1 MLDPVGE
8 ILDAF
13 IYSEEMHFPL
23 LTNTAGVSLER
34 LSPNLSSDAADNWH
48 SASSLV
54 GFASPG
60 YKNSINFIES
70 GSAASV
76 KIEPEVFSPDN
87 DGIDDLLFI
96 YLQQNEVQTSGKVL
110 IFDTE
115 GRYLRTLANQSLF
128 GSQSLLIW
136 DGLTEEKEP
145 VGPGMY
151 IVYGDFYD
159 TKGNTNHFKKVCT
172 VAYR

>member
-1 MLDPVGE
+1 MCIRDRPEILISNERITEESVLLFPGDYFVITENPGKVLDQYRSENPYALFDVPDLPDFNSTEGEIVLLDPVGE

-23 LTNTAGVSLER
+23 LTNTEGVSLER

-76 KIEPEVFSPDN
+76 KIEPEVFS
-87 DGIDDLLFI
+87 L
-96 YLQQNEVQTSGKVL
+96 SL
-110 IFDTE
+110 IHI
-115 GRYLRTLANQSLF
+115 S
-128 GSQSLLIW
+128 
-136 DGLTEEKEP
+136 EP
-145 VGPGMY
+145 TRPY
-151 IVYGDFYD
+151 
-159 TKGNTNHFKKVCT
+159 
-172 VAYR
+172 